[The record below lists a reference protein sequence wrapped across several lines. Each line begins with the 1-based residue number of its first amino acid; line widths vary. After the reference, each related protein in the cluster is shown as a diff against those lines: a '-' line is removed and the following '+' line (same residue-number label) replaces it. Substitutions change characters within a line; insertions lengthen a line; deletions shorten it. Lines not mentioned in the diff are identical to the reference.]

1 MEYHDFEIIINT
13 YIFDKTSIMTIT
25 PGRIINTIG
34 LILFL
39 YIIVDNY
46 RIRAAFVEQQK
57 KTDSANIASDKN
69 TKRIRF

>member
-1 MEYHDFEIIINT
+1 
-13 YIFDKTSIMTIT
+13 MTIT

-57 KTDSANIASDKN
+57 KTDSANIASDKKYRADSLIMAAESKHLDSLLKSLN
-69 TKRIRF
+69 NH

>member
-1 MEYHDFEIIINT
+1 VEYHDFEIIINT

-57 KTDSANIASDKN
+57 
-69 TKRIRF
+69 